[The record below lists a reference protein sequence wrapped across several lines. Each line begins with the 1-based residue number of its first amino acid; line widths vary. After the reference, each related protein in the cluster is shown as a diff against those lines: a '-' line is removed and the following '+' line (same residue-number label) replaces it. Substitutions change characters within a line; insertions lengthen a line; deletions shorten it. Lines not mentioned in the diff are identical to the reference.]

1 MALSELK
8 YRCVCK
14 AIKGVDGGP
23 EYSAKWVGAKR
34 ASFKVYE
41 DQITCGSWVLS
52 FDDITSATL
61 FKTKQWFIP
70 VEVLKLVTKS
80 ESYQFG
86 FNPWAHPTDH
96 MNIPFSEQ
104 RVRLGYSAFSI
115 VIRVV
120 LVGIAIAYLVN

>member
-1 MALSELK
+1 MASSELK

-23 EYSAKWVGAKR
+23 KYSAKWVGAKR

-41 DQITCGSWVLS
+41 DQIACDSWVLP
-52 FDDITSATL
+52 FDEITSATL

-70 VEVLKLVTKS
+70 VEVLKLATKTD
-80 ESYQFG
+80 SYQFG

-96 MNIPFSEQ
+96 MNVPISEQ
-104 RVRLGYSAFSI
+104 RVRLSYSAFSI
-115 VIRVV
+115 AIRVV
-120 LVGIAIAYLVN
+120 LVGAVIAYLAI